1 MFYRNLEFSV
11 VKQFLRQNESS
22 PHCIPRRETKFHD
35 FFCFFFNSKI
45 GKFLLL
51 WIMTSRKWKNSRNTQ
66 KWRKFWIEKF
76 LYCLQI
82 HIDQW
87 AFREFSQLSVLFFQS
102 SVSRLSFFSAEYWI
116 LNTKNKKY
124 KITKIIFW
132 EIVVKKMGKSVIC
145 LSNSFDETDDI
156 YTTPKRKNIPKISG
170 LSSPSGLCRTPGYG
184 VHSRYTQVSP
194 DSGFE
199 LTPSPSSNDK
209 EFKPSSVK

>member
-1 MFYRNLEFSV
+1 MEWT
-11 VKQFLRQNESS
+11 KQ
-22 PHCIPRRETKFHD
+22 K
-35 FFCFFFNSKI
+35 SK
-45 GKFLLL
+45 
-51 WIMTSRKWKNSRNTQ
+51 Q
-66 KWRKFWIEKF
+66 
-76 LYCLQI
+76 
-82 HIDQW
+82 IDQNKW
-87 AFREFSQLSVLFFQS
+87 CLVNKRKCLTLNNNHRRHLIGRYVKFSNSHAPKTDTFAQVRALTHY
-102 SVSRLSFFSAEYWI
+102 FFSLI
-116 LNTKNKKY
+116 LHG
-124 KITKIIFW
+124 KIW

-145 LSNSFDETDDI
+145 LSNKNSFDETDDI